1 MKLYQ
6 SISKGQY
13 IALSLL
19 SFGAF
24 LVGWTFLSQTIAS
37 AQIFLPSPAA
47 VLSDARALFQN
58 QGFLGDL
65 LASVW
70 RVTVGFVAAVV
81 VAVPLGVLAG
91 TSRKVDAVV
100 QPFNDFVRY
109 MPVAAFIPL
118 SILWV
123 GIGDLQKM
131 AIIFFGTVFQLVPM
145 VADTAVRVPK
155 HLIELGYTMGAK
167 PRDVIVKVVVPWCMP
182 VVYDHCRIALGWA
195 WSYLIVAELVAAES
209 GIGHVIIQSQRFIQ
223 TGNVITGILT
233 IGILGLAFDQMFKLP
248 KRLVFPWL

>member
-6 SISKGQY
+6 TISKGQY
-13 IALSLL
+13 LALSLL

-24 LVGWTFLSQTIAS
+24 LLVWTFLSQTMQSAS
-37 AQIFLPSPAA
+37 IFLPSPAA
-47 VLSDARALFQN
+47 VLSDTRTLVTNESFI
-58 QGFLGDL
+58 DDV

-81 VAVPLGVLAG
+81 VAVPIGFLAG
-91 TSRKVDAVV
+91 TSRSVDALV

-131 AIIFFGTVFQLVPM
+131 AIIFFGTVFQLIPM
-145 VADTAVRVPK
+145 VADTAARVPK

-167 PRDVIVKVVVPWCMP
+167 PRNVLIKVVVPWCMP

-223 TGNVITGILT
+223 TGNVIAGILA
-233 IGILGLAFDQMFKLP
+233 IGILGLMFDQLFRLP